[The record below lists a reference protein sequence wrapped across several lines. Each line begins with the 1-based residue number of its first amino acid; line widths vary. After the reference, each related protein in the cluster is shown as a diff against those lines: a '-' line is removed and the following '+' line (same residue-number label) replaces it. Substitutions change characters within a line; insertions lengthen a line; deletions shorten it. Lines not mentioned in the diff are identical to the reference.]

1 MNRPLWH
8 THAPSIFCLTRF
20 LGQAVWVRFTP
31 LHLSQSEGGG
41 ARASK
46 GAYTFHRSQMGLC
59 DL

>member
-1 MNRPLWH
+1 MSGYA
-8 THAPSIFCLTRF
+8 APFCLTRF